1 MCGIMPV
8 SREEDYGIKEEEILA
23 VKKGLRVDGKL
34 LEVMK
39 KNVSKNLENF
49 I

>member
-1 MCGIMPV
+1 MPV